1 MASVSY
7 GFFNLKTRSQHTNH
21 HSKTNDKK
29 QYNNSSH
36 AQTPLHQMNK
46 QTHSRY
52 KKQTNCKNNFCLS
65 NNSLQNKSPIE
76 CVLSKYTLTRECER
90 GYTSLPGPR
99 NTPGTQHSLGW
110 GWELWRLEPIWGLL
124 KEKWCHRC
132 FTVFSSSSLFH
143 SLVLLKIL
151 PLFPVSSHFFKLLT
165 FLQCSLIPL
174 NRGTVLLTQYKHSFP
189 LVLCTFF
196 SIFCHGRG
204 FSPLG
209 KRAGVGI
216 ITCTCPT

>member
-1 MASVSY
+1 M
-7 GFFNLKTRSQHTNH
+7 GFSTLRQEVNTPTITLKPMTRNSTTHHMHRHPCTKWTNKH
-21 HSKTNDKK
+21 I
-29 QYNNSSH
+29 
-36 AQTPLHQMNK
+36 
-46 QTHSRY
+46 SRY

-65 NNSLQNKSPIE
+65 NNSSLQNKSQIE

-90 GYTSLPGPR
+90 GYTPLPAPL
-99 NTPGTQHSLGW
+99 NTPGTQHSWGW

-143 SLVLLKIL
+143 SLVVFKIL
-151 PLFPVSSHFFKLLT
+151 PLFPVPIYFFKLLT

-174 NRGTVLLTQYKHSFP
+174 NRWTVLLTQYKPSFP
-189 LVLCTFF
+189 LVNFLPWMGL
-196 SIFCHGRG
+196 H
-204 FSPLG
+204 PPAPPG
-209 KRAGVGI
+209 KGAGVGI